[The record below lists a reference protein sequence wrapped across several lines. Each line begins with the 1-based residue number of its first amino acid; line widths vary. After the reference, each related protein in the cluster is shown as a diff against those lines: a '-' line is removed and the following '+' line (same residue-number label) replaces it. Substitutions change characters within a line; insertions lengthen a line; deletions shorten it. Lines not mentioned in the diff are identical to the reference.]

1 MVSTDADNPT
11 KSVYHGFGSKFNF
24 VTFTCINYY
33 VECLTYLFHKYFRCD
48 GEKDCK
54 DGSDESMNCTVARV
68 CRPGVFQCNNKN
80 CVPTITVCD
89 GTDDCG
95 DKSDEANCALD
106 CPEHEFKC
114 KSTGRCIHDSW
125 KCDND
130 ADCKDGSDEDPAI
143 CRKYT

>member
-1 MVSTDADNPT
+1 M
-11 KSVYHGFGSKFNF
+11 
-24 VTFTCINYY
+24 INSN
-33 VECLTYLFHKYFRCD
+33 LNLFFRCD

-54 DGSDESMNCTVARV
+54 DGSDELMNCTTKRV
-68 CRPGVFQCNNKN
+68 CRPGVFQCANNN

-95 DKSDEANCALD
+95 DKSDEANCGLE
-106 CPEHEFKC
+106 CPELEFKC

-130 ADCKDGSDEDPAI
+130 ADCKDGSDEDPEI
-143 CRKYT
+143 CRKIITLWSIKKYFRSMIATLILI